1 MPASETLS
9 DLVDLFLFDDAVV
22 GDLELAAAARPRPD
36 AQWDVRVVALG
47 GEAEAYFRDVIRT
60 AVLFNVDG
68 WRLRKLDPLYKPD
81 ADQIEWSDVS
91 DVPEISLA
99 IDRYANL
106 SAFAPF
112 DEGDD
117 DFKRR
122 MVYWV
127 SVLTAADQRKAFF
140 FRSFSASA
148 ELERKR
154 GAAFVARDGTFQR
167 VSERIFLFDE
177 SIDSF
182 AFGDYVFVIRKY
194 DFRRVFD
201 QLAAVRRRAVRV
213 ARELHA
219 RVPIANI
226 DAFTAACSAQVSMAD
241 KLIAVR
247 KSDYFEQLSYDLL
260 QPVIDEFNLSIPIQ
274 AINGVPHLV
283 FETSAEKRWR
293 ILNLIDD
300 DYLRSSMTGHR
311 YEVNSK
317 TEAPRS

>member
-1 MPASETLS
+1 MPAAEALS
-9 DLVDLFLFDDAVV
+9 DLVDLFLVGDTLV

-36 AQWDVRVVALG
+36 QQWDVRAVSLA
-47 GEAEAYFRDVIRT
+47 GEAEAYFRNVIRT
-60 AVLFNVDG
+60 AVFENVDG
-68 WRLRKLDPLYKPD
+68 WRLRKLDPLYKPE
-81 ADQIEWSDVS
+81 ADQVEWADVS

-99 IDRYANL
+99 IDRYSNL

-112 DEGDD
+112 AEGDD

-127 SVLTAADQRKAFF
+127 SVLTGAGQGTAFF

-154 GAAFVARDGTFQR
+154 GTAFVARDGTFRR
-167 VSERIFLFDE
+167 VTERIFLFDE
-177 SIDSF
+177 SIDCF
-182 AFGDYVFVIRKY
+182 AFDGYVFVIRKY

-201 QLAAVRRRAVRV
+201 QLAAVRRKAKRV
-213 ARELHA
+213 ARELHG

-226 DAFTAACSAQVSMAD
+226 DAFADACSAQVSMAD
-241 KLIAVR
+241 KLLAVR
-247 KSDYFEQLSYDLL
+247 KRDYFEQLSYNML
-260 QPVIDEFNLSIPIQ
+260 QPVIDEFHLNIPVQ
-274 AINGVPHLV
+274 TINGTPHLV
-283 FETSAEKRWR
+283 FETSVEKRWR

-317 TEAPRS
+317 TEAPAP